1 MYLDEFTTDFC
12 LTTEPVRIDYD
23 KMLAFAREFDP
34 IPIHTDPQ
42 YAKTTRFGQ
51 LIAPGVM
58 TFMSVW
64 AKVMETKLF
73 DDSLIAGLS
82 THIAWHKPV
91 FADDVLTGQLR
102 VTRIERRNPY
112 NGICETTMDILNPD
126 GVCVMT
132 NVTES
137 VIRYR
142 ETAE

>member
-112 NGICETTMDILNPD
+112 NGICETTMDIFNQD